1 MRKPPVSLT
10 FWTQTVFLEP
20 GYKALN
26 RLYIQIF
33 SLVDSYGLKQRIENI
48 MPVLKMYKLLLF
60 SKQSKSGLYII
71 CIVLK
76 SISNIEKVMNKY
88 HTILFKAIDNLWI
101 WYANMVIMISNLGIL
116 NMNILI

>member
-1 MRKPPVSLT
+1 
-10 FWTQTVFLEP
+10 
-20 GYKALN
+20 
-26 RLYIQIF
+26 
-33 SLVDSYGLKQRIENI
+33 

-101 WYANMVIMISNLGIL
+101 
-116 NMNILI
+116 LIR